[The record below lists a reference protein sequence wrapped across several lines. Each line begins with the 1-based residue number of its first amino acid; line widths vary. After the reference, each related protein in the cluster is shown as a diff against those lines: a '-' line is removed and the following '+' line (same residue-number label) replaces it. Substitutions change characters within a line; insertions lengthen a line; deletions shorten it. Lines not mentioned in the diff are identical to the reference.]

1 MPLSKAS
8 CIDTMLIDQNYQ
20 VASKTFT
27 SSLDKRKGFKFSK
40 KERISTWEL
49 IEGVKNASALCQSWF
64 GYCKID
70 RRMLRYEYQ
79 QKLLVRHKHL
89 NVHKELAYFK
99 EKPEVPADLL
109 EIGQQL
115 VLPTPATPAT
125 NAAGNA
131 DGIGNA
137 SGQKSKQDSKQGDL
151 MSLGIGNGLPNGSAV
166 QSPSTHHLNQSNS
179 SADIVILG
187 ASNLPPGHPS
197 HMHPQQQQQQA
208 MHPYQQGHRK

>member
-20 VASKTFT
+20 VASKTFP

-115 VLPTPATPAT
+115 VLPTPTTPANGVGN
-125 NAAGNA
+125 NA
-131 DGIGNA
+131 NA
-137 SGQKSKQDSKQGDL
+137 SGQQCKSKQDSKQQGDL
-151 MSLGIGNGLPNGSAV
+151 MSLGMGNGLANGSSV

-187 ASNLPPGHPS
+187 ASSLPPGHPS
-197 HMHPQQQQQQA
+197 HMHSQQQQQQ
-208 MHPYQQGHRK
+208 MHSYQQAHRE